1 MSHVK
6 LSDSAMLD
14 AKRLYDFLAQYDF
27 NAADK
32 SSLALVK
39 ALKQLQSRPTIGTPV
54 PDRSNIR
61 KVVVDFGASGY
72 LIFHKRYEKTDTNF
86 VARII
91 HQKEWYDEAT
101 IGLAEEKAEDV
112 NTQGIVEP

>member
-1 MSHVK
+1 MSHIK
-6 LSDSAMLD
+6 LSDSAVLD

-32 SSLALVK
+32 SSLAIAK

-54 PDRSNIR
+54 PDRPNIR

-72 LIFHKRYEKTDTNF
+72 LIFHKQYEKSDTNF

-101 IGLAEEKAEDV
+101 IGLPEESVEDTK
-112 NTQGIVEP
+112 TQGMIEP